1 MRRRPLRRRPTPSP
15 TPNTTSSLGA
25 TNEEQTTEDHSDNET
40 KEPGFEATV
49 YQTLLKILQG
59 IFQLNIKD
67 LLQFAEKKMRPPT
80 APLNLI

>member
-1 MRRRPLRRRPTPSP
+1 MRRRPLRRRTTPSP
-15 TPNTTSSLGA
+15 TPNTTSSLGV
-25 TNEEQTTEDHSDNET
+25 TSEEQTAEDHNGTET

-67 LLQFAEKKMRPPT
+67 LLQFAEKHLVT
-80 APLNLI
+80 L